1 MKLTPYGFF
10 FGLGIFVG
18 SCIIGTYTLKL
29 LGLVLAGIFLQ
40 ALLCTGCWEQFTFAA
55 VLGSLPILFITFL
68 SDCVYVKRVLFAM
81 ALAAAIGRVGCFCVG
96 CCNGPECKSDNELGI
111 TYRNCFINK
120 KMDKEEV
127 RVKPTILLEILLQF
141 MLAIAVGVSN
151 YGIVLYGILN
161 MILLYLTNLWRMEKR
176 MGDSTWITYV
186 SLALFSVL
194 SLIKCGKVKGLGKG
208 GGVFSWIYV
217 LAGLLIALQVSNDFT
232 VGAIVRLFT
241 G

>member
-1 MKLTPYGFF
+1 MA
-10 FGLGIFVG
+10 VG
-18 SCIIGTYTLKL
+18 
-29 LGLVLAGIFLQ
+29 
-40 ALLCTGCWEQFTFAA
+40 
-55 VLGSLPILFITFL
+55 
-68 SDCVYVKRVLFAM
+68 
-81 ALAAAIGRVGCFCVG
+81 AAIGRVGCFCVG
-96 CCNGPECKSDNELGI
+96 CCNGAECKSDDELGI

-127 RVKPTILLEILLQF
+127 RVKPTILLEILLQII
-141 MLAIAVGVSN
+141 LAIAVGFSN
-151 YGIVLYGILN
+151 FGIALYGILN

-186 SLALFSVL
+186 SLSLFSVL